1 MGAIKIVRGKTRE
14 ICEQIQRKE
23 KFGRLFFTENEEAV
37 APSAEMGEVEGGA
50 GVERTGVYHC
60 THEQL
65 LTDGFPITRHIV

>member
-1 MGAIKIVRGKTRE
+1 MGTIKIVRGKTRE

-50 GVERTGVYHC
+50 GGGADRCLSLHTRAI
-60 THEQL
+60 
-65 LTDGFPITRHIV
+65 TD